1 MTIPLIVLA
10 ILSIFAGAFMN
21 NWIGDWLAPATGAEV
36 EHVGMWHMGVI
47 GVVTLVVVILG
58 IVAGW
63 LLNRHNVPNEEPET
77 HDPLL
82 VAGRHDIYG
91 DDINDVVVVKPGRW
105 LAGGAAGFDRSV
117 VDGLVNGAGSV
128 TTACSQ
134 IIRKVQNGYVRSYGL
149 MMVVGVVVVGLV
161 VVLGRMA

>member
-1 MTIPLIVLA
+1 M
-10 ILSIFAGAFMN
+10 
-21 NWIGDWLAPATGAEV
+21 
-36 EHVGMWHMGVI
+36 
-47 GVVTLVVVILG
+47 
-58 IVAGW
+58 
-63 LLNRHNVPNEEPET
+63 
-77 HDPLL
+77 
-82 VAGRHDIYG
+82 
-91 DDINDVVVVKPGRW
+91 
-105 LAGGAAGFDRSV
+105 